1 MPEHIHLLVSEPE
14 ESSLSAALQILKQQ
28 VARIL
33 LKKPKKRVPGQLMLG
48 FAGLE
53 KERHLWQRRFYDFNV
68 WSESKFNEKLN
79 YMHANPVKRGLVM
92 HPKDWP
98 WSSWSHYAKG
108 KDGVDCESTD
118 WRRAVNGTGQARKV
132 KTRTLDEP
140 KAKSAPGRTVSGPL
154 GWSTRQPN

>member
-1 MPEHIHLLVSEPE
+1 VKHLDRIRIQKKFLVLGFVVMPEHIHLLVSEPE
-14 ESSLSAALQILKQQ
+14 ESSLSAALQILKQE

-79 YMHANPVKRGLVM
+79 YMHANPVKRGLVL

-108 KDGVDCESTD
+108 KTGLLRIDRLTASGE
-118 WRRAVNGTGQARKV
+118 RNGPSK
-132 KTRTLDEP
+132 K
-140 KAKSAPGRTVSGPL
+140 
-154 GWSTRQPN
+154 RQNPHP

>member
-1 MPEHIHLLVSEPE
+1 VKHLDRIRIQKKFLVLGFVVMPKHIHLLVSEPE
-14 ESSLSAALQILKQQ
+14 ESSLSAVLQVLKQE

-79 YMHANPVKRGLVM
+79 YMQANPVKRGLVL

-108 KDGVDCESTD
+108 KTGLLRIDRLTASGE
-118 WRRAVNGTGQARKV
+118 RNGPSK
-132 KTRTLDEP
+132 K
-140 KAKSAPGRTVSGPL
+140 
-154 GWSTRQPN
+154 RQNPHP